1 MIKDPEFQ
9 KLLEEELEKRFHLCP
24 KCGRPIPPEG
34 LDSDK
39 VFKWL
44 LDKAFKWLLD
54 NDTMVRQ
61 AYDLGRHEER
71 AKARISNE

>member
-24 KCGRPIPPEG
+24 HCGRPIPPQN

-39 VFKWL
+39 VFLWL
-44 LDKAFKWLLD
+44 LH
-54 NDTMVRQ
+54 NDTIVRQ
-61 AYDLGRHEER
+61 AYDLGRHQER
-71 AKARISNE
+71 ASSEDFK